1 MDLKE
6 FTTQTLVQIVEGAT
20 EANTQLSNKGAFIP
34 SENYST
40 DRGYAMAYDKNRKPH
55 FVVDV
60 EFDVAVMATESG
72 EKSGGVGISVMS
84 VNLGGSIGSK
94 VENQTVSRVKYTLPL
109 ALSGK

>member
-6 FTTQTLVQIVEGAT
+6 FTTQTLVQIIEGTT
-20 EANTQLSNKGAFIP
+20 EANAQLSSKGAFIP
-34 SENYST
+34 SEDYHS
-40 DRGYAMAYDKNRKPH
+40 DRSYAVSYDKNNKPH